1 MTTKADIEKLLSYGR
16 IGLETGY
23 YEQARECFEQVLAL
37 DAANF
42 EAKKGLREIDTLL
55 ERRRASVEPVEAHP
69 VERSIPFLCRH
80 GFHKWTVKYVK
91 QDSCETQEVCS
102 RCGLTQGRVDVI
114 HEWEWVFPKPNSCIK
129 QKVCRRCKAIGH
141 TDDTGSRRWRRVC
154 VDGAAREKFLTLQQ
168 SLADLAKSARI
179 WYIAATEE
187 TGDWK
192 RHAGASSLVT
202 RNAARG
208 TKEFLPHTNILM
220 YGISFDSKHLFFF
233 PDKVSVFQGQSPVFS
248 DPAYISASYDG
259 LKVQFSALRF
269 RETDPVPNDSQAAGY
284 TWKYVRVDGGPD
296 RRYAYNQRI
305 PIVIY
310 GQVEFPL
317 QTGLN
322 LQFLVSNL
330 AYAEAFVRSLSKYI
344 RALAIPGSRTS
355 EKNESRQREQT
366 RTKTK
371 SRLESK
377 DPYEVLGV
385 RPSASMSEIAAAYRK
400 LAQENHP
407 DKVAGLAPEFRELA
421 ERRMKVI
428 NAAYEE
434 LKRKKR

>member
-1 MTTKADIEKLLSYGR
+1 MKTNTNTDLDKLIDFGQMA
-16 IGLETGY
+16 LEQGWY
-23 YEQARECFEQVLAL
+23 DQARQYFQQALEL
-37 DAANF
+37 DAANL
-42 EAKKGLREIDTLL
+42 EAKKGLHQIDALL
-55 ERRRASVEPVEAHP
+55 ERRRASAEPVEAHP
-69 VERSIPFLCRH
+69 VERSMPFLCRQ
-80 GFHKWTVKYVK
+80 GFHK
-91 QDSCETQEVCS
+91 
-102 RCGLTQGRVDVI
+102 
-114 HEWEWVFPKPNSCIK
+114 WEWVFPKPNSCIK
-129 QKVCRRCKAIGH
+129 QEVCRRCKAIGR
-141 TDDTGSRRWRRVC
+141 TDDTGSRQWRRVC

-187 TGDWK
+187 TWDLK

-202 RNAARG
+202 RKPARG
-208 TKEFLPHTNILM
+208 TKKFLPHTNILM

-233 PDKVSVFQGQSPVFS
+233 PDKVSVFQGRNPVFS
-248 DPAYISASYDG
+248 DPAHVSASYDG
-259 LKVQFSALRF
+259 LKVQFSTLQF
-269 RETDPVPNDSQAAGY
+269 RETDPVPNDSRAVGY
-284 TWKYVRVDGGPD
+284 TWQYVRVDGGPD
-296 RRYAYNQRI
+296 LRYGHNRRI

-310 GQVEFPL
+310 GQVEFHL

-322 LQFLVSNL
+322 LQFHVSNL
-330 AYAEAFVRSLSKYI
+330 AYAEALVRSLSKYT
-344 RALAIPGSRTS
+344 RVPTIPCSQTS
-355 EKNESRQREQT
+355 EKNESQQREQT
-366 RTKTK
+366 RRETQSK
-371 SRLESK
+371 LESK

-428 NAAYEE
+428 NVAYEE